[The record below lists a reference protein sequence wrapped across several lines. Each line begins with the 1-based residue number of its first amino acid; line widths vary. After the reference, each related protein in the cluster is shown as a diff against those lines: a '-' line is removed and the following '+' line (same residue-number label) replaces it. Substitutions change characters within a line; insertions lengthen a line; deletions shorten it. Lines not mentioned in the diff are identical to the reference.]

1 MNDAAATAATN
12 DKSAGGGMA
21 FMLRALRYR
30 NYRLFFFGQGLSL
43 IGSWLTTTATSWL
56 VYRLAQGNPLVR
68 AAMVLGVVRFAGQ
81 IPMFLTTPIAGVLV
95 DRWDRHRVIVVTQ
108 ILSLLQS
115 GLLAVLTLMHKI
127 TVPQLVWLNVF
138 QGFINAFD
146 APARQAFV
154 VEMIEGREDL
164 PNAIALNSSMFNGA
178 RLLGPAIAGLL
189 IAATNEGICFAID
202 TVSYFAVIVALL
214 LMHVKRSPAP
224 VERKHPLQELREG
237 FKYAFG
243 FPPVR
248 AILLLAGIVSLAV
261 SAYQTLLPLFVD
273 HLENEDHGARVFGYL
288 GTAIG
293 VGALGGAIYLASR
306 RSVVGLGRIIALASA
321 LIGVSLI
328 AFAYVHMLWLG
339 LLLAAISGLG
349 SIISFAAGNTML
361 QAIVDDHMR
370 GRLMSFYIM
379 AVMGTA
385 PLGALVAGWLA
396 TPDRLGESLTVAIC
410 GLISIGAAIFFLL
423 KLKMLRKL
431 VRPIYVKKG
440 IIPEVATGLQQA
452 NIAATPPEQ

>member
-1 MNDAAATAATN
+1 
-12 DKSAGGGMA
+12 
-21 FMLRALRYR
+21 MLRALRYR
-30 NYRLFFFGQGLSL
+30 NYKLFFFGQGLSL

-108 ILSLLQS
+108 ILSLIQS
-115 GLLAVLTLMHKI
+115 GLLAALTLAHKI

-154 VEMIEGREDL
+154 VEMIERREDL

-178 RLLGPAIAGLL
+178 RLLGPAIAGII
-189 IAATNEGICFAID
+189 IAATSEGICFAID
-202 TVSYFAVIVALL
+202 TVSYLAVIVALL
-214 LMHVKRSPAP
+214 LMHVNRSAKPI
-224 VERKHPLQELREG
+224 ERKHPLRELHEG

-243 FPPVR
+243 FRPVR

-273 HLENEDHGARVFGYL
+273 HLQKQDHGARVFGYL

-293 VGALGGAIYLASR
+293 IGALAGAIYLASR
-306 RSVVGLGRIIALASA
+306 RSIVGLGRIIAISGF
-321 LIGVSLI
+321 ITGVSMI
-328 AFAYVHMLWLG
+328 GFAYAHMLWLG
-339 LLLAAISGLG
+339 LMLAAISGLG
-349 SIISFAAGNTML
+349 TIISFAAGNTML

-385 PLGALVAGWLA
+385 PLGSLVAGWLA
-396 TPDRLGESLTVAIC
+396 TPDRLGESLTVAIS
-410 GLISIGAAIFFLL
+410 GLISIAASVFFIL
-423 KLKMLRKL
+423 KLKMLRQL

-440 IIPEVATGLQQA
+440 IIPEVATALQTS
-452 NIAATPPEQ
+452 NVVSTPPEQ